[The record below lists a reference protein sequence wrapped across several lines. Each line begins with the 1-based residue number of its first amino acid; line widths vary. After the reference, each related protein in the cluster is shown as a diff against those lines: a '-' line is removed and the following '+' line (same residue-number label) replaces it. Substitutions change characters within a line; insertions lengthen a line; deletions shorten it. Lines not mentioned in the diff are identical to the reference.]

1 MLRPK
6 LWDELALKGLQCWR
20 LKVRGKLAI
29 RATVAGAALRTCIDL
44 IDLIGV
50 GRESIM
56 PQTYTILYTKQKTQ
70 KNKRWA
76 EGFLV
81 VSGFGQMKLLDE
93 NRKEVDC
100 DFRSRSGSIEQ
111 GEEIEFDRFLVEV
124 DELIEGDGP
133 PSGQSRA
140 DSGAPHPLPQES
152 RVQHGAHRS
161 SVRHRSFS
169 QPGAVHPSPLAGSAP
184 RNIRSPGLFPLHPR
198 FSFRLGVQAQLLDGG
213 LACTN
218 ISITLPVGL
227 IRARWIML
235 RCPS

>member
-1 MLRPK
+1 LLGRRY
-6 LWDELALKGLQCWR
+6 ELA
-20 LKVRGKLAI
+20 
-29 RATVAGAALRTCIDL
+29 
-44 IDLIGV
+44 LIGV

-56 PQTYTILYTKQKTQ
+56 PQTYKVLYTKQKTQ

-124 DELIEGDGP
+124 DELVEGDGP

-140 DSGAPHPLPQES
+140 HSGAPQPISQEG
-152 RVQHGAHRS
+152 RVQHGAHLS
-161 SVRHRSFS
+161 AVRHRSFG
-169 QPGAVHPSPLAGSAP
+169 QPGAADPSPMAGSAP
-184 RNIRSPGLFPLHPR
+184 RGGNIRGPGLFPLHPR
-198 FSFRLGVQAQLLDGG
+198 FSFRLGVQAQLLM
-213 LACTN
+213 
-218 ISITLPVGL
+218 VGL
-227 IRARWIML
+227 LALTSRSL
-235 RCPS
+235 FL